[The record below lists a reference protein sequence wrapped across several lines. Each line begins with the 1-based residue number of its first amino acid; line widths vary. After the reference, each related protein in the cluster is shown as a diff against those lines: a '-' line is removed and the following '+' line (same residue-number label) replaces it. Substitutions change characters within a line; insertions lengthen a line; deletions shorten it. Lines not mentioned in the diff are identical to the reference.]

1 MSDFKM
7 KQEIKTLIKMGFNE
21 EMATLVVAAKYGN
34 LEMASDVVS
43 GIADENDTIREA
55 LVDFKP
61 YVPEDTTGQIITP
74 QSSSSSST
82 IEYITD
88 DNEIECEMKKW
99 CEKYNHDYNDYYN
112 NTENLKSNDIQE
124 KADDKNENE
133 NL

>member
-34 LEMASDVVS
+34 IEMASDIVDS
-43 GIADENDTIREA
+43 IADENDAIREA

-61 YVPEDTTGQIITP
+61 YVPEDTSGIIVE
-74 QSSSSSST
+74 QSSSSST
-82 IEYITD
+82 IEYID
-88 DNEIECEMKKW
+88 D
-99 CEKYNHDYNDYYN
+99 
-112 NTENLKSNDIQE
+112 TENLNSSDIQE

>member
-21 EMATLVVAAKYGN
+21 EMATLVVASKYGN

-43 GIADENDTIREA
+43 GIADENDAIREA

-61 YVPEDTTGQIITP
+61 YVPEDTTGIIV
-74 QSSSSSST
+74 SSTSSSST

-88 DNEIECEMKKW
+88 D
-99 CEKYNHDYNDYYN
+99 
-112 NTENLKSNDIQE
+112 TENLKSNDIQE